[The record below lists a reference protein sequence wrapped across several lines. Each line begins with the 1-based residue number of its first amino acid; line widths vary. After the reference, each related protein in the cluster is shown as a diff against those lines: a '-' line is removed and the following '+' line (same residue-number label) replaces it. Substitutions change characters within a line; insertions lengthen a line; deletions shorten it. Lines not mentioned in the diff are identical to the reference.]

1 MAAALSMPK
10 QPFRITSP
18 LIHDDPDE
26 FNSIVGDTMLAQVS
40 VLPSL
45 FVHIRYMYTMYCSL
59 DTSQPQC
66 VLYL

>member
-40 VLPSL
+40 VLLTL
-45 FVHIRYMYTMYCSL
+45 FVYSHKIHVYNIL
-59 DTSQPQC
+59 QP
-66 VLYL
+66 